1 MSPSPA
7 LSAAVVSAFAQRMNA
22 VSAVLLDTTTET
34 SDHEAGDVLDLL
46 VASIRGAVVDRGS
59 VWLLLAALTGALPT
73 SSEVLEAARVLELE
87 DTVTSAIW
95 LLERAR
101 EVSLDRGNPLSEM
114 DLVTGA
120 VVVDVSQTARSDRHT
135 GIQRVVRQTLPFW
148 EASQEILLAVWTS
161 NGGTLRRLTEAEEQA
176 VLRWHD
182 CPEESVPDA
191 AAQHRT
197 STPPRLFIPWDSVIA
212 LPEVPA
218 ADTCPQ
224 LASLAELSTNRVVVI
239 GYDAIPIVSADLR
252 PRNEPDL
259 FVKYL
264 NVIKH
269 SSRVAG
275 ISFAATEEFR
285 GFSESLR
292 SQGIEGPRVMDVFLA
307 HQEVG
312 QDAGHGTVPGGVGDG
327 QPLVLCVGSQEV
339 HKNHLAVMHAAERL
353 WREGLDFQLTFVGR
367 YGWDMSAFDEQVS
380 RLQTAGRSLA
390 VIRGMGDDELR
401 RAYQRARFAI
411 FPSLHEGYGLPVA
424 EALAAGTPV
433 ITSNFGSMQEIA
445 RDGGCLLVDPRDDE
459 DIVGAMRSLLT
470 DDPLVAG
477 LRDQARGRTSRTWET
492 YAAELW
498 DALVAPEL
506 AS

>member
-1 MSPSPA
+1 MSLNPT
-7 LSAAVVSAFAQRMNA
+7 LSAVLVSAFAQRMNA
-22 VSAVLLDTTTET
+22 VSAVLLDTTTGT
-34 SDHEAGDVLDLL
+34 SHHEAGDVLDLL
-46 VASIRGAVVDRGS
+46 VASVSGAMVDRES
-59 VWLLLAALTGALPT
+59 VWLLLTALTGALPT
-73 SSEVLEAARVLELE
+73 SREVIEAARVLELE

-101 EVSLDRGNPLSEM
+101 EVGLDRGNPLSEM

-120 VVVDVSQTARSDRHT
+120 VVVDVNQTARSDRHT
-135 GIQRVVRQTLPFW
+135 GIQRVVRQMLPYW
-148 EASQEILLAVWTS
+148 DASQDILLAGWTS
-161 NGGTLRRLTEAEEQA
+161 NGGTLRRLTETEEQA
-176 VLRWHD
+176 VLRWDD
-182 CPEESVPDA
+182 CAAETAPHQ
-191 AAQHRT
+191 AAQSGTRT
-197 STPPRLFIPWDSVIA
+197 PARLLIPWNSVIV
-212 LPEVPA
+212 LPEVPTV
-218 ADTCPQ
+218 DTCPQ
-224 LASLAELSTNRVVVI
+224 LAALAELSTNRVVMI

-252 PRNEPDL
+252 PCNEPDL

-264 NVIKH
+264 NIIKY

-275 ISFAATEEFR
+275 ISFTASEEFR

-292 SQGIEGPRVMDVFLA
+292 SQGIDGPLVMEVLLA

-312 QDAGHGTVPGGVGDG
+312 RNSGDGRVPGALGDG

-353 WREGLDFQLTFVGR
+353 WREGLAFQLTFVGR
-367 YGWDMSAFDEQVS
+367 HGWDMSAFDEQVS
-380 RLQTAGRSLA
+380 RLQAAGRPLA
-390 VIRGMGDDELR
+390 VLRGMGDDELR
-401 RAYQRARFAI
+401 SAYQRARFAI

-433 ITSNFGSMQEIA
+433 ITSDFGSMQEIA
-445 RDGGCLLVDPRDDE
+445 RNGGCLLVDPHDDE
-459 DIVGAMRSLLT
+459 EIVGAMRSLLT
-470 DDPLVAG
+470 DDPLLAE
-477 LRDQARGRTSRTWET
+477 LQHQARSRTSRSWEA